1 MLWPSDSLAA
11 VFAQIK
17 KHSQGVE
24 LCTLILTAL
33 DTDGVCATEML
44 SSALKS
50 DNVLHAVHGVRGG
63 FGRVHDALLP
73 LLEQGSFKC
82 IVLVN
87 CGGGVD
93 LAAKYGEFLAEGVYV
108 FVVDSYRPLAHQ
120 NLLPSTGQIIVLGGE
135 ITKFDEDVI
144 PSGDLP
150 GEEEEDGEGESE
162 ESEEEEEEEET
173 FGEGARSSPPVKR
186 AKRDTEREER
196 KEALKQLA
204 RLHQE
209 YYTGSY
215 LGDPSAHVMFQL
227 CSQAGKESNSLV
239 WAALVGITSRYALT
253 TDLDD
258 SSYAFLLHSYQ
269 EQVQNRNLH
278 VKLYR
283 ESVDDHRTKIPNASA
298 QDQIEFVP
306 HEINLTLYRN
316 WSLVEACKH
325 TELFA
330 SRFKAWTLSSAEHG
344 NEDGSGELH
353 MFFAK
358 MGLSLGNAEQKF
370 QYMDRSAK
378 RLVRGKMLE
387 TALTYQYSR
396 MTYPSFVLRS
406 MGFDLEVS
414 AEDCARCVAVSL
426 QRGGGA
432 QDFSTAS
439 ALLRHGR
446 RNKREWNLAMEACLS
461 QARLV
466 HAETLATIQGNLIQN
481 AGEFRWAFLDLH
493 EDEDAGG
500 GGGGGGGEGGDGEE
514 EEGTSTERGEFF
526 STASGVVTLAQAII
540 RANFE
545 KWLAHQTI
553 KPLVL
558 VVNHRGRAL
567 VCGLPCPG
575 ELGTVQKNPFGKIFR
590 NTLAALQ
597 LDRDV
602 AVDEF
607 QYDFVVRLDA
617 GEVQRFLLTL
627 AKS

>member
-1 MLWPSDSLAA
+1 M
-11 VFAQIK
+11 
-17 KHSQGVE
+17 
-24 LCTLILTAL
+24 
-33 DTDGVCATEML
+33 
-44 SSALKS
+44 
-50 DNVLHAVHGVRGG
+50 
-63 FGRVHDALLP
+63 
-73 LLEQGSFKC
+73 
-82 IVLVN
+82 
-87 CGGGVD
+87 
-93 LAAKYGEFLAEGVYV
+93 GEFLAEGVYV
-108 FVVDSYRPLAHQ
+108 F
-120 NLLPSTGQIIVLGGE
+120 GG
-135 ITKFDEDVI
+135 FAW
-144 PSGDLP
+144 GR
-150 GEEEEDGEGESE
+150 GRGGRGGG
-162 ESEEEEEEEET
+162 EEEEEEEEEEA
-173 FGEGARSSPPVKR
+173 FGEQEGAPPPAKR
-186 AKRDTEREER
+186 AKRETEREER
-196 KEALKQLA
+196 MEARKELV

-239 WAALVGITSRYALT
+239 WAALVGITSRYSIT

-269 EQVQNRNLH
+269 EQVQNKNLH

-330 SRFKAWTLSSAEHG
+330 SRFKAWTLSAEHG
-344 NEDGSGELH
+344 NGNGELH

-378 RLVRGKMLE
+378 RLVRDKMLS
-387 TALTYQYSR
+387 TALGYQYSR
-396 MTYPSFVLRS
+396 MTYPSFILRS

-426 QRGGGA
+426 MRTARGGGV

-446 RNKREWNLAMEACLS
+446 RNKREWTLAIEACLS

-493 EDEDAGG
+493 EDEDN
-500 GGGGGGGEGGDGEE
+500 GGGGGERDGREE
-514 EEGTSTERGEFF
+514 EDEGMSTERGEFF
-526 STASGVVTLAQAII
+526 STASGVVTLTQAII

-558 VVNHRGRAL
+558 VVNHRGKAL